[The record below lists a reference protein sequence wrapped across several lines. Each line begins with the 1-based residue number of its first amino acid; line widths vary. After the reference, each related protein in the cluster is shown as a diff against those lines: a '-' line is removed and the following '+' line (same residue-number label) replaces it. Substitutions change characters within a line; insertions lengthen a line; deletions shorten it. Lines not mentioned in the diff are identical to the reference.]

1 MTWILLFLEKF
12 TVKLTHM
19 VPPILRIILLSL
31 KLLEHAKKNPLSKK
45 CKENLVYPLF
55 GGP

>member
-1 MTWILLFLEKF
+1 MLMPIVKLILLA
-12 TVKLTHM
+12 
-19 VPPILRIILLSL
+19 L

-55 GGP
+55 GGPDFLNKLKDIMEKI